1 MRACR
6 KRKEKD
12 GVLSKDFNPRSP
24 PNKMERRRMTQK
36 EEKEEDLLKQKCG
49 GDTELYAFLCHTL
62 YVDPIAAM
70 SKSDLAVLIE
80 EAEKSVED
88 ENYRDALRK
97 YQSAVN
103 KAVFEA
109 TQNPGEKG
117 RYIKAIQNLA
127 PKTAK
132 VIEKVKEKA
141 EKEGLAERARYLEEE
156 IRNYEFLSERIEDVI
171 KVASLYYNERLEKVR
186 ETESLRETKRQ
197 TGIEAEKK
205 ERKKRGEG

>member
-12 GVLSKDFNPRSP
+12 RVLSKDFNPRSP
-24 PNKMERRRMTQK
+24 SNKMKRRRMTQK
-36 EEKEEDLLKQKCG
+36 EEKKEDLLKEQCG
-49 GDTELYAFLCHTL
+49 NDTELYAFLCHTL

-70 SKSDLAVLIE
+70 SKSDLAILIK

-88 ENYRDALRK
+88 EKYRDALRK

-117 RYIKAIQNLA
+117 RYIKVIRNLG

-141 EKEGLAERARYLEEE
+141 EKEGLAERAHYLEEE
-156 IRNYEFLSERIEDVI
+156 IKNYGFLSERIDDVI

-186 ETESLRETKRQ
+186 ETESLSETTRQ
-197 TGIEAEKK
+197 AGIDAEKK
-205 ERKKRGEG
+205 ERRKRGEG

>member
-1 MRACR
+1 
-6 KRKEKD
+6 
-12 GVLSKDFNPRSP
+12 
-24 PNKMERRRMTQK
+24 MTQK
-36 EEKEEDLLKQKCG
+36 EEKEEDLLKEQCG
-49 GDTELYAFLCHTL
+49 NDTELYAFLCHTL
-62 YVDPIAAM
+62 YADPIAAM

-80 EAEKSVED
+80 EAEKSIED

-117 RYIKAIQNLA
+117 RYIKVIRNLA

-141 EKEGLAERARYLEEE
+141 EKEGLAERAHYLEKE
-156 IRNYEFLSERIEDVI
+156 IKNYGFLSERIDDVI

-205 ERKKRGEG
+205 ERRKRGEG